1 MFVDKAHIFIKAGD
15 GGNGHVSFRH
25 EKFVD
30 HGGPDGGDGGD
41 GGDVIFVA
49 NRNHNTLAQFRFQK
63 RLIAQSGSDG
73 GKQRRHGKTGEDL
86 IVAVPIGTML
96 ISEDMRVVADLT
108 QDKDQFVVAIGGKGG
123 YGNAHFTSST
133 RQAPKI
139 AEKGEPGQEFELD
152 LELKL
157 IADVGLVGL
166 PNAGKSTLLA
176 ALSNAHPEINNYPF
190 TTLTPNLGVVTMPDN
205 TNLLFADIPGLIEG
219 AAEGKG
225 LGDDFLRHIER
236 THVLVHIID
245 AADQTDVAKAYK
257 TIQAELKAYKTDLT
271 TRPQIIALNKTENIN
286 KLALNKII
294 AKVKL
299 ACPPRIPIIAISAQ
313 AKQGLEPLLSRIND
327 IERHERI
334 NSRTTKEDKNPIELL
349 VWRLPDDSNNW
360 SIERQDDGFRINGN
374 KIERFAARTD
384 SDNPAS
390 LNRLRDIMNKM
401 GILHELARQGIKTGQ
416 PIFIG
421 DIIIR
426 Y

>member
-30 HGGPDGGDGGD
+30 RGGPDGGDGGD
-41 GGDVIFVA
+41 GGNVIFVA

-63 RLIAQSGSDG
+63 RLIAQSGLDG
-73 GKQRRHGKTGEDL
+73 GKQRRHGKKGEDL
-86 IVAVPIGTML
+86 MVSVPVGTML
-96 ISEDMRVVADLT
+96 INGSNDVIADLT
-108 QDKDQFVVAIGGKGG
+108 QDGTQVVVALGGKGG

-166 PNAGKSTLLA
+166 PNVGKSTLLA

-190 TTLTPNLGVVTMPDN
+190 TTLTPNLGVVTMPDK

-219 AAEGKG
+219 AAKGKG

-236 THVLVHIID
+236 THILIHIID
-245 AADQTDVAKAYK
+245 AVQNNVIRAYQ
-257 TIQAELKAYKTDLT
+257 TIQDELKVYKTDLT
-271 TRPQIIALNKTENIN
+271 KRPQIIALNKTENMD
-286 KLALNKII
+286 KLTIDKII
-294 AKVKL
+294 KNIKSVCL
-299 ACPPRIPIIAISAQ
+299 PNTPIIAISAQ
-313 AKQGLEPLLSRIND
+313 SKIGLTILLRRISSMEN
-327 IERHERI
+327 RERI
-334 NSRTTKEDKNPIELL
+334 NQIALEAKSQNELP
-349 VWRLPDDSNNW
+349 VWRLPTDTNNW
-360 SIERQDDGFRINGN
+360 SVEHQGGGYKVNGN
-374 KIERFAARTD
+374 RIERFAARTD
-384 SDNPAS
+384 SNNPAS
-390 LNRLRDIMNKM
+390 LNRLKDIMNKM
-401 GILHELARQGIKTGQ
+401 GILHELSRQGIKTGQ

-421 DIIIR
+421 DITIR